1 LFLFIFVYFL
11 FGLEQQDI
19 SKRLS
24 LPADLRIPESF
35 LAKQSSSSPIFDGP
49 LTRTNRRQSLS
60 EIGFG
65 RMETYT
71 KLDKLG
77 EVSSFSFLDKIKKK
91 PFKFLRRYAFLGES
105 VRVCVVYVVV
115 RSPASLSIATATGSS
130 SRSSYDAFS
139 HTSPISVAIAFLL
152 LAFHS
157 HFGQRPNQVSGAGMA
172 EMEGEGG
179 FTGSEMKNENTLD
192 SMGQTGP
199 VVWVGCLVEVYKSLK
214 RTTSPYSQGVDST

>member
-1 LFLFIFVYFL
+1 
-11 FGLEQQDI
+11 
-19 SKRLS
+19 
-24 LPADLRIPESF
+24 
-35 LAKQSSSSPIFDGP
+35 
-49 LTRTNRRQSLS
+49 
-60 EIGFG
+60 
-65 RMETYT
+65 
-71 KLDKLG
+71 
-77 EVSSFSFLDKIKKK
+77 
-91 PFKFLRRYAFLGES
+91 
-105 VRVCVVYVVV
+105 
-115 RSPASLSIATATGSS
+115 
-130 SRSSYDAFS
+130 
-139 HTSPISVAIAFLL
+139 VAIAFLL

>member
-1 LFLFIFVYFL
+1 MLHEHPRIGSDGESEEVSLASDPDVTSPVKMRQKNRRLSEVCLLIFSFYLFVISCVNLFFLFLFLSFLKIFFFISL
-11 FGLEQQDI
+11 LEQQDI

-77 EVSSFSFLDKIKKK
+77 EVS
-91 PFKFLRRYAFLGES
+91 
-105 VRVCVVYVVV
+105 
-115 RSPASLSIATATGSS
+115 
-130 SRSSYDAFS
+130 
-139 HTSPISVAIAFLL
+139 
-152 LAFHS
+152 
-157 HFGQRPNQVSGAGMA
+157 
-172 EMEGEGG
+172 
-179 FTGSEMKNENTLD
+179 
-192 SMGQTGP
+192 
-199 VVWVGCLVEVYKSLK
+199 
-214 RTTSPYSQGVDST
+214 